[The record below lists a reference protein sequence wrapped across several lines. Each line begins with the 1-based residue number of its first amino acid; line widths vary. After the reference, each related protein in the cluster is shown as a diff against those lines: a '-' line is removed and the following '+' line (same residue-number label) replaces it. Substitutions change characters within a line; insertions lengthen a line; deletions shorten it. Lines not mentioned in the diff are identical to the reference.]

1 METFTEEIEDSLEE
15 GEEVSLQI
23 CNLCSSKG
31 MSVSEARAFIAAN
44 SDEGKGEAVAEN
56 GPAVNALGLPI
67 GHPDTLEGLK
77 EALAVAGKD
86 QHPNAKLEKVL
97 ATYKKFI
104 LESTAD

>member
-1 METFTEEIEDSLEE
+1 MSEEITEIE
-15 GEEVSLQI
+15 GEDVSLQI

-31 MSVSEARAFIAAN
+31 MSVSEARAFIAEN
-44 SDEGKGEAVAEN
+44 SDGGDGEAVIER
-56 GPAVNALGLPI
+56 GPALNELGLPI

-77 EALAVAGKD
+77 EALAVAGKE

-104 LESTAD
+104 LEKVSN

>member
-1 METFTEEIEDSLEE
+1 MNSEEKIEE
-15 GEEVSLQI
+15 GLSQGGEVSLQI

-56 GPAVNALGLPI
+56 APATNAIGLPI

-77 EALAVAGKD
+77 EALAVAGKE

-97 ATYKKFI
+97 ANYKKEF
-104 LESTAD
+104 LAY

>member
-1 METFTEEIEDSLEE
+1 MKTFTEEIEDGLAE

-31 MSVSEARAFIAAN
+31 MSVSEARAFIAEN
-44 SDEGKGEAVAEN
+44 SDSGKGEAIAEN
-56 GPAVNALGLPI
+56 APAVNALGLPI

-77 EALAVAGKD
+77 EALAGMGKE

-97 ATYKKFI
+97 ATYKKII
-104 LESTAD
+104 LDLLD